1 MALALNWGCNTLGR
15 LRNAWSR
22 RISGKIISL
31 KKGDAVLFQT
41 LLKASIETEKS
52 GYIQASNLSCLKR
65 GK

>member
-1 MALALNWGCNTLGR
+1 MALALNWGCNTSGR
-15 LRNAWSR
+15 LRSTWPKR
-22 RISGKIISL
+22 TSGKIISL

-52 GYIQASNLSCLKR
+52 GYIQASNLSYLKR